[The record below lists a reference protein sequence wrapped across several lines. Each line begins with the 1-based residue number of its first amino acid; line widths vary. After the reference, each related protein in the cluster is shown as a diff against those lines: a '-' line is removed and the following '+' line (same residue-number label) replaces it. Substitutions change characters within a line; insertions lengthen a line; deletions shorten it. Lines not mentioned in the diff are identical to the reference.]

1 MLTDIFAQTGAQQ
14 PSAIVSLLPFIL
26 IMVIIWF
33 FMIRP
38 QSKRQKETQAMLT
51 ALKARDRVETI
62 GGIIGEVDSIKD
74 DNIVILKIGKDTK
87 IEVRKSAIAKL
98 AEKK

>member
-1 MLTDIFAQTGAQQ
+1 MLTDIFAQAGSQQ
-14 PSAIVSLLPFIL
+14 PSAIVSLLPFLL

-38 QSKRQKETQAMLT
+38 QSKRQMETQAMLS
-51 ALKARDRVETI
+51 ALKPKDRVETI
-62 GGIIGEVDSIKD
+62 GGILGEVDSLKD
-74 DNIVILKIGKDTK
+74 DTTVILKIGKDTK